1 MIGTGT
7 IINTFAVFAGGIGG
21 LLFGKKMNERYQK
34 TLMNAAGVCVLFL
47 GISGAM
53 EQMLQ
58 IQSGKLGTTGTMM
71 VIASMAI
78 GAVIGELIN
87 IEDAMEY
94 FGEWLKAKTGSNEDN
109 RFVDA
114 FVSTSLTIC
123 IGAMAVVGS
132 IKDGISGD
140 YSILVAKAV
149 LDLIV
154 VLIMTASQGK
164 GAIFS
169 AIPLAFFQGSI
180 TILARFIQ
188 PLMTVQALANLSL
201 VGSILIFCV
210 GINLVWGKM
219 IRVANMLPGLV
230 IAVVCAFLPI

>member
-7 IINTFAVFAGGIGG
+7 IINTLAVFAGGIAG
-21 LLFGKKMNERYQK
+21 LLFGKRMDERYQK
-34 TLMNAAGVCVLFL
+34 TLMSSAGVCVLFL

-58 IQSGKLGTTGTMM
+58 IQDGKLGATGTMM

-78 GAVIGELIN
+78 GSVVGELIN
-87 IEDAMEY
+87 IEDAMEH
-94 FGEWLKAKTGSNEDN
+94 FGEWLKKKTGNSGDKN
-109 RFVDA
+109 FVDA

-149 LDLIV
+149 LDMIV

-164 GAIFS
+164 GAVFS
-169 AIPLAFFQGSI
+169 AIPVAVFQGSI
-180 TILARFIQ
+180 TILARFIE
-188 PLMTVQALANLSL
+188 PLMTTQALANLSL
-201 VGSILIFCV
+201 TGSILIFCV

-219 IRVANMLPGLV
+219 IRVANMLPALM
-230 IAVVCAFLPI
+230 IAVICAFLPI